1 MLATVD
7 AALAE
12 PEQEPV
18 VPEGE
23 TSLQLL
29 QAIYR
34 DKRQPLNVRV
44 RCAIE
49 SLPFEVPKLS
59 ATAIATMDGQSFAE
73 ALERACA
80 RSETA
85 RLGTREARN
94 DMGRPTEPALNMV
107 RDLAYSADYDASPSG
122 PEQRSGPQAQCPVRV
137 SHYCSCLRSSWRSRI
152 ATTIRVRIAQAK
164 MEICAISMTALQ
176 VGQA

>member
-12 PEQEPV
+12 LDQAPD

-34 DKRQPLNVRV
+34 DKGQPLNVRV

-49 SLPFEVPKLS
+49 CLPFETPKLS
-59 ATAIATMDGQSFAE
+59 ATAIATMNGNDFAS
-73 ALERACA
+73 ALERAIE
-80 RSETA
+80 RSQQPVPLLNGPVEELPA
-85 RLGTREARN
+85 SVASKPFP
-94 DMGRPTEPALNMV
+94 RPY
-107 RDLAYSADYDASPSG
+107 R
-122 PEQRSGPQAQCPVRV
+122 RF
-137 SHYCSCLRSSWRSRI
+137 I
-152 ATTIRVRIAQAK
+152 
-164 MEICAISMTALQ
+164 
-176 VGQA
+176 